1 MLSPSEEGHLRDL
14 TPATTLRAFT
24 EEPVPFDTAREEYK
38 IFACIDSLT
47 PAERDLGT
55 RVAKAA
61 QRLSMHRRTLQR
73 ILAKRSPR

>member
-38 IFACIDSLT
+38 IFMRYI
-47 PAERDLGT
+47 G
-55 RVAKAA
+55 
-61 QRLSMHRRTLQR
+61 
-73 ILAKRSPR
+73 